1 MLAGFCSSVDKDS
14 ILCVVM
20 LHQWGLDSDML
31 RQHSVFIFKRQN
43 AVIRSDLWRCGHKV
57 TSKQNLVTDW
67 CNVISHKNRIFSIKI
82 SHKCHVLNDWMLQ
95 TVEQW
100 SKYYLLLLPY
110 HDRAQFKWTVAF
122 RFRWMPNWWIMWSTV
137 YQQGGYFWLSVCVR
151 LQEEWSQV
159 YSSQWYVYF
168 SC

>member
-57 TSKQNLVTDW
+57 TSKQNLVTD
-67 CNVISHKNRIFSIKI
+67 
-82 SHKCHVLNDWMLQ
+82 
-95 TVEQW
+95 
-100 SKYYLLLLPY
+100 
-110 HDRAQFKWTVAF
+110 
-122 RFRWMPNWWIMWSTV
+122 
-137 YQQGGYFWLSVCVR
+137 
-151 LQEEWSQV
+151 
-159 YSSQWYVYF
+159 
-168 SC
+168 